1 LLASNLMRPL
11 LADQKN
17 LLEVAGADAIAA
29 FVAAD
34 VFFGDVVVVGSQGLE
49 TAEIFLVSGKFHS
62 FVVIC
67 NLPRW

>member
-1 LLASNLMRPL
+1 MRPL
-11 LADQKN
+11 LADQKH
-17 LLEVAGADAIAA
+17 LLEVAGADAVPA

-34 VFFGDVVVVGSQGLE
+34 VFFGDVVVVGLQGLE
-49 TAEIFLVSGKFHS
+49 TAEICLLSGEFHP